1 MHART
6 VNTNKMNVA
15 QLLVRSYLSNDIA
28 LNHFQKNFKFNH
40 RTNTAK
46 VTKYIRTQP
55 STYSNE

>member
-1 MHART
+1 M
-6 VNTNKMNVA
+6 
-15 QLLVRSYLSNDIA
+15 RSYLSNDIA
-28 LNHFQKNFKFNH
+28 LNHFQKNIEFNH